1 MGSTTMIVY
10 IYLSYK
16 VYRYKAKLA
25 ARNVHAY
32 TLTSAIRGTTS
43 IIATNVHHLQTIN
56 LQPLDRRGDNVE
68 NQNERRK
75 ILIGDK
81 PKSSASH
88 GYTLILVCILLI
100 CIIIRSTDNF
110 LTLCLYIIFSR

>member
-1 MGSTTMIVY
+1 MLVY

-25 ARNVHAY
+25 AKNDHAH
-32 TLTSAIRGTTS
+32 TLASAIRGTTGL
-43 IIATNVHHLQTIN
+43 IATNVHHLQTIN
-56 LQPLDRRGDNVE
+56 LQPLDRNHGNIAE
-68 NQNERRK
+68 NENHRRK

-88 GYTLILVCILLI
+88 GYIIILVCIL
-100 CIIIRSTDNF
+100 
-110 LTLCLYIIFSR
+110 YILSKA